1 MPFDEENTLVGTS
14 ASDKL
19 GAEAPD
25 LAAQGGGMKPPAGG
39 LASADVWSQGA
50 AQDPG
55 QQADNTSVG
64 SVSVSS

>member
-1 MPFDEENTLVGTS
+1 MPFDDENTLVGTS

-25 LAAQGGGMKPPAGG
+25 FAGGGDKPEAGG
-39 LASADVWSQGA
+39 LASAEAWSQGA
-50 AQDPG
+50 AQDPVR
-55 QQADNTSVG
+55 QADNTSVG